1 MSQLDNLD
9 FVHLHVHSEYSL
21 VDGIIRVDELLDRS
35 IGLGYHSVAL
45 TDLTNLFGLIEFYRS
60 ARSRGIKPIVGSEI
74 NVAKDKDSIP
84 APIVLLAMNK
94 QGYINLTKLVSKA
107 YVEGQ
112 VNGDPIVLFSW
123 LEEFAEGIIALSGGL
138 EGHIGNS
145 ILAGNKQLSESR
157 IDFFKKIYKDNFFIE
172 VQRTGKPNEK
182 EYNESVLQ
190 FASRMDIPVVATN
203 NVRFLEAVDPDIS
216 PSDFEAHEA
225 RVCIQRGDILDDPRR
240 PKNYTEEQF
249 FRSKEEMLELFS
261 DIPEALLNTVKI
273 AEKCNIDLEL
283 GKFYLPD
290 FEVPNDYSREE
301 FLRKISKE
309 GLLKRI
315 KDLQGS
321 ADSYDLDEHAYIKRL
336 DYELDMICKLDFAG
350 YFLIVADFVNW
361 AQKNDIPVGPGRG
374 SGAGSIVA
382 YALGITAI
390 DPIKYDLL
398 FERFL
403 NPERVSN
410 PDFDIDFCI
419 EGRDKVLEYV
429 TNKYGKDSVAQIST
443 RGTMAARAVLR
454 DVVRVLGK
462 PYGFGDRLA
471 KAIPDVLGIS
481 LEEAYKDKQFKE
493 IIDESDESK
502 EVFDMALK
510 LEGLSRS
517 VGTHAAGVVIAPT
530 ALTDFTPLFLD
541 SDKGT
546 VASQFDMGD
555 VESAGLVKFDFL
567 GLKTLTIIDQ
577 SVRRINVKTK
587 NEEDYIN
594 IDNLS
599 LKDTATFELL
609 QRGETTGIFQLESRG
624 MRDYLKQLVPNDF
637 EDIVSMNALYRPGAL
652 GMNMVDSYINR
663 KHGREEVTYGHE
675 SVKKIL
681 STTYGVIVYQEQ
693 VMQIAQELSGFSLG
707 QADILRRAMGK
718 KKKEEMESLRSTFVD
733 GAVKKDVNERYA
745 ANLFDQIE
753 QFAGYGFNRSHS
765 VGYALIAYQTA
776 WLKTHFPAEFMAS
789 VLSCDLGNTDNIQ
802 LFVDDCRNIGLS
814 VEKPDI
820 NRSSY
825 RFEDLDSRTI
835 LYGLGA
841 IKGIGE
847 SLVEQIVSQRNIEQF
862 KDMHDFCMRIG
873 SNRINRRIL
882 TTLIGSGSMD
892 SFGQREDLFRRIDS
906 YLKNAEQASERNKSN
921 IQDLFGEEIIS
932 PAEDLVND
940 DIEFDEV
947 SSEWSALGF
956 YLDSHPLESKK
967 KEVRNMCGF
976 FISELQS
983 EEHTQRIAGCLMQF
997 NVRQGKRGRFAFA
1010 TLDDGS
1016 SKIEVS
1022 IWADVFEKYRSLLK
1036 RGQVLVVEG
1045 MIEKDEYSNFAKHK
1059 MIADKI
1065 LTFDQARHE
1074 YIKNIKIDI
1083 ENNDISSEEVVNS
1096 LKLIAN
1102 SSEGNEV
1109 LISYKGESAVAD
1121 IVLPS
1126 DFSVKLDD
1134 SSIKALGKR
1143 FGSENV
1149 EFVYHSQYHIN

>member
-1 MSQLDNLD
+1 MNQINKLD
-9 FVHLHVHSEYSL
+9 FVHLHLHSEYSL
-21 VDGIIRVDELLDRS
+21 VDGIIRVDELVEHSLNH
-35 IGLGYHSVAL
+35 GYHSVAL
-45 TDLTNLFGLIEFYRS
+45 TDLTNLFGLIGFYRS
-60 ARSRGIKPIVGSEI
+60 ARNKGIKPIVGAEI
-74 NVAKDKDSIP
+74 NVAKDMDSLC
-84 APIVLLAMNK
+84 APLVLLAMNK

-112 VNGDPIVLFSW
+112 INGEPIVLFSW
-123 LEEFAEGIIALSGGL
+123 LEEFSDGIIALSGGM

-157 IDFFKKIYKDNFFIE
+157 VDFFKNIFKENFFIE
-172 VQRTGKPNEK
+172 IQRLGKPNEK
-182 EYNESVLQ
+182 EYNDSVLQ
-190 FASRMDIPVVATN
+190 LASDKQIPVVATN
-203 NVRFLEAVDPDIS
+203 NVRFLNPADPEIS

-225 RVCIQRGDILDDPRR
+225 RVCIQRGETLDDPRR
-240 PKNYTEEQF
+240 PKNYTEQQF
-249 FRSKEEMLELFS
+249 FRSKEEMINLFA
-261 DIPEALLNTVKI
+261 DLPEALINTVKI

-290 FEVPNDYSREE
+290 FEVPEEFSREE
-301 FLRKISKE
+301 FLRKLSKE
-309 GLLKRI
+309 GLLDRI
-315 KDLQGS
+315 KEIES
-321 ADSYDLDEHAYIKRL
+321 SVDSYKIDESQYIQRL

-382 YALGITAI
+382 YSLGITAI
-390 DPIKYDLL
+390 DPIRYDLL

-481 LEEAYKDKQFKE
+481 LEEAFEEKQFKE
-493 IIDESDESK
+493 TIEESDESK

-567 GLKTLTIIDQ
+567 GLKTLTVIDQ
-577 SVRRINVKTK
+577 SVRRINSTLKEK
-587 NEEDYIN
+587 EEKLN

-599 LKDTATFELL
+599 LKDQKTFELL
-609 QRGETTGIFQLESRG
+609 QRGETTAIFQLESKG
-624 MRDYLKQLVPNDF
+624 MRDYLKQLIPNDF

-663 KHGREEVTYGHE
+663 KHGKEEVTYGHE

-681 STTYGVIVYQEQ
+681 GTTYGVIVYQEQ

-776 WLKTHFPAEFMAS
+776 WLKAHYPAEFMAS

-802 LFVDDCRNIGLS
+802 LFVDDCKNIGLTVLS
-814 VEKPDI
+814 PDI
-820 NRSSY
+820 NQSSY
-825 RFEDLDSRTI
+825 KFENPDNKTI

-847 SLVEQIVSQRNIEQF
+847 SLVDKIISERAEEKF
-862 KDMHDFCMRIG
+862 KDMYDFCLRVG
-873 SNRINRRIL
+873 FRRINRRIL
-882 TTLIGSGSMD
+882 TTLIGSGAMD
-892 SFGQREDLFRRIDS
+892 ALGKRQDLFARIDS
-906 YLKNAEQASERNKSN
+906 CLKNAEQASERDRSN
-921 IQDLFGEEIIS
+921 IRDLFGEEIITPEIS
-932 PAEDLVND
+932 EID
-940 DIEFDEV
+940 DEVEFDEV
-947 SSEWSALGF
+947 SAEWSALGF
-956 YLDSHPLESKK
+956 YLDSHPLENKK

-983 EEHTQRIAGCLMQF
+983 ETHNQRISGCLIQF
-997 NVRQGKRGRFAFA
+997 NVRSGRRGRFAFA

-1016 SKIEVS
+1016 GKIEVS
-1022 IWADVFEKYRSLLK
+1022 IWADAFEKYRNLLK
-1036 RGQVLVVEG
+1036 KGQVLVVEG
-1045 MIEKDEYSNFAKHK
+1045 MVEKDAYSDLQRHK
-1059 MIADKI
+1059 MIAERI
-1065 LTFDQARHE
+1065 LTFDQARRE
-1074 YIKNIKIDI
+1074 FVKNIKIDI
-1083 ENNDISSEEVVNS
+1083 EDSANTKDIVGS
-1096 LKLIAN
+1096 LKEIAN
-1102 SSEGNEV
+1102 SDDGNLV
-1109 LISYKGESAVAD
+1109 LISYKGNTAKAD
-1121 IVLPS
+1121 IVLPKN
-1126 DFSVKLDD
+1126 FSVNLDD
-1134 SSIKALGKR
+1134 SSIKALDKR
-1143 FGSENV
+1143 FGAENV
-1149 EFVYHSQYHIN
+1149 EFVYHSQIHIN